1 MDHHYRNKRAAD
13 LPDGIDMGDWRGAQI
28 GQPVPRA
35 CPDCEFCNCGH
46 GPAAHAASYDAPPR
60 VRVGCFPPPPRYYTY
75 PPMPP
80 RPTDVERN
88 AEAVRMVTREFL
100 PQIAPLIAS
109 LSAGLTSSAAN
120 KERAKQNARIE
131 ERHVRG
137 QAVGLA
143 VAVRSAL
150 VMLEELIPRQ
160 ANGEADRTSMM
171 PTASVYA
178 VYRALD
184 HALSVLEDVS
194 LLGAPPRGSE
204 DDEPARE
211 EKIDDGSDDDV
222 DIQASS
228 PLPVVEKEKDSVA
241 PAPRTAS
248 GYRVALIHNASK
260 FREQGFDA
268 ESVYAAIAHE
278 MVNAPFGCCAKV
290 KVDGSSVTYTLPIIE
305 AKDLTA
311 VRLWL
316 LAKGVLGREAEVSL
330 CVFTEGDA
338 AKVMTVTMSLKDR
351 APSADAQMLAS
362 NDPKADPYKRQTHTI
377 SREWDRM
384 TPKDRAEEIVRASRS
399 GTAVVDLAVLRDA
412 EKILSQETP
421 PQTDGDAR

>member
-1 MDHHYRNKRAAD
+1 
-13 LPDGIDMGDWRGAQI
+13 
-28 GQPVPRA
+28 
-35 CPDCEFCNCGH
+35 
-46 GPAAHAASYDAPPR
+46 
-60 VRVGCFPPPPRYYTY
+60 
-75 PPMPP
+75 
-80 RPTDVERN
+80 
-88 AEAVRMVTREFL
+88 MVTHEL
-100 PQIAPLIAS
+100 VPQIAPLIAS

-184 HALSVLEDVS
+184 NALSVLEDVS
-194 LLGAPPRGSE
+194 LLGAPPHGSE
-204 DDEPARE
+204 DDKPARG
-211 EKIDDGSDDDV
+211 EKVDDDSDDDDSDDDV
-222 DIQASS
+222 DVQASS
-228 PLPVVEKEKDSVA
+228 PLPVENADA
-241 PAPRTAS
+241 ATPRTAS
-248 GYRVALIHNASK
+248 GYRIALIHNASR

-290 KVDGSSVTYTLPIIE
+290 KVDGSAVTHTLPIIE

-316 LAKGVLGREAEVSL
+316 LAKGVLGREADVSL
-330 CVFTEGDA
+330 CVITEGDA

-362 NDPKADPYKRQTHTI
+362 NDPKADPYKRQTRTI

-399 GTAVVDLAVLRDA
+399 GTAVDLAVLRDA